1 MLPED
6 DALTAIMRTP
16 KRDRRIGV
24 LAFFLGLTT
33 ALGPGAG
40 YFAWRQARVEQMQMR
55 RELLQL
61 IETEHAVYVS
71 GLRSEHAFV
80 ETYEERI
87 SKIEREVVECDGAIS
102 LDR

>member
-1 MLPED
+1 MLAED

-33 ALGPGAG
+33 ALGPGAS
-40 YFAWRQARVEQMQMR
+40 YFVWRHEQAEHMR
-55 RELLQL
+55 LHLELLQL
-61 IETEHAVYVS
+61 IDVEHAVCVS

-80 ETYEERI
+80 EQHEERI
-87 SKIEREVVECDGAIS
+87 SKIEREIVECGAVS
-102 LDR
+102 LP